1 MKPNAIEKATAVWPD
16 GKDGLVA
23 ADKFSISEYAS
34 KGLVRK
40 IVYFSARTASITDE
54 SIIRILAKEC
64 LNFCGLCNRAA
75 IPKQRMIPA
84 AT

>member
-1 MKPNAIEKATAVWPD
+1 MNPNAIEKATAVWPE

-40 IVYFSARTASITDE
+40 IVYFSERTTIVTDASIIMT
-54 SIIRILAKEC
+54 LAKEC
-64 LNFCGLCNRAA
+64 LSFCGLCNRAA
-75 IPKQRMIPA
+75 TPKQSTIPA
-84 AT
+84 AM